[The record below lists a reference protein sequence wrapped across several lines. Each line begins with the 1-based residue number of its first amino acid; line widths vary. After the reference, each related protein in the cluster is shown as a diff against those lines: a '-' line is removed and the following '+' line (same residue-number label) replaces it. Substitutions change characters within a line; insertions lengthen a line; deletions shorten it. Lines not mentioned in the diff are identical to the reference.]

1 MANLGFSENQRS
13 LPAEAAGRR
22 RGYAA
27 ARRLQG
33 PREPTAPMRRSS
45 RNEGKEHITYDA
57 DALFRQMT
65 REEKERETQEV
76 RAVERHL
83 PAAQILSWLP
93 PCSGAWPLSL
103 VSLLLK
109 RVRALML
116 RLSRLSLSLSGATPS
131 SKPARSSQ

>member
-1 MANLGFSENQRS
+1 LANLGFSENQRS

-93 PCSGAWPLSL
+93 PCSGAWPDVLSIS
-103 VSLLLK
+103 SLK
-109 RVRALML
+109 TCARVDVAPVA
-116 RLSRLSLSLSGATPS
+116 LSLSLSGATPS